1 MIRRVL
7 QIEEAGVASADNSL
21 PVPHILHIIGKPNSI
36 SLLNSKYY
44 SWSLTSYPCRKYSS
58 KHIPVSLISIEQC
71 FRSFLVNYSATVEPR
86 YFELG

>member
-71 FRSFLVNYSATVEPR
+71 FRSFLVNYSAIFV
-86 YFELG
+86 LA